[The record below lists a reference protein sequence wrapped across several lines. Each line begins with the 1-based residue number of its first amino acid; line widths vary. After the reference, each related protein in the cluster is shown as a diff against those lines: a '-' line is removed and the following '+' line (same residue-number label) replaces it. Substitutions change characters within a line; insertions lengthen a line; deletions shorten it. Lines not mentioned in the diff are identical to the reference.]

1 MLDFGEPKV
10 KVVDKLKKEK
20 PKQKEKPKEKKEDD
34 GEPVELSNKI
44 KNEFKDEYK
53 IIVAPGPE
61 EIVEASNINA
71 ECILD
76 NGKSLNISQLASL
89 IKDSTFVIANDTG
102 PAHISAHLGIRGL
115 ALFGPHKPAKLV
127 SIEREKFRAIQV
139 EDLNKLSADKVFERM
154 LELLA

>member
-1 MLDFGEPKV
+1 MSECQDEKV
-10 KVVDKLKKEK
+10 LKYFLK
-20 PKQKEKPKEKKEDD
+20 
-34 GEPVELSNKI
+34 
-44 KNEFKDEYK
+44 
-53 IIVAPGPE
+53 
-61 EIVEASNINA
+61 EASNINA

-102 PAHISAHLGIRGL
+102 PAHITAHLGVRGL
-115 ALFGPHKPAKLV
+115 ALFGPHKSAKLV